1 MLALARG
8 NYHVLPFFVELRKFL
23 YLLMCAFPMSDPPW
37 LFVEH
42 TGVSSA
48 SLQSDDDPLIT
59 AANLLESNWISIQEI
74 FELVNRVLTW
84 IFVGLWQLM
93 I

>member
-1 MLALARG
+1 MSALAG
-8 NYHVLPFFVELRKFL
+8 GKYHVLPFFVELRKFL

-42 TGVSSA
+42 TGVSLA
-48 SLQSDDDPLIT
+48 SLQSDDDPLI
-59 AANLLESNWISIQEI
+59 AALNLLESNWISIQEI
-74 FELVNRVLTW
+74 FELVNRVLTR